1 MSRYEFRV
9 SGRLSERA
17 QRAFGDYQE
26 MQIVPGRRET
36 LLYVTVTDEAH
47 LQGVL
52 ALLANLGLHLI
63 SVNRMAEPVSEPGEG
78 ETRP

>member
-26 MQIVPGRRET
+26 MRIVPSRAET
-36 LLYVTVTDEAH
+36 LIYVSVTDEAH
-47 LQGVL
+47 LHGIL

-63 SVNRMAEPVSEPGEG
+63 SVNRMAEPLSEPGEG
-78 ETRP
+78 ESRP

>member
-26 MQIVPGRRET
+26 MRIVPARAET
-36 LLYVTVTDEAH
+36 FLYVAVTDDAH
-47 LQGVL
+47 LQGIL

-63 SVNRMAEPVSEPGEG
+63 SVNRMAEPLAEPGNG
-78 ETRP
+78 ETRS